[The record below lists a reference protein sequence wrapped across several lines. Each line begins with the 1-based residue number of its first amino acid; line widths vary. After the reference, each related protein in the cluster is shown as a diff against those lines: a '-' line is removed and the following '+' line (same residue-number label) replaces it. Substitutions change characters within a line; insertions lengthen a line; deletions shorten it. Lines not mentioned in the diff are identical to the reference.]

1 MTELRRNR
9 RSVLKLGAAAAG
21 ATMASQWG
29 VAGATVEPEGEET
42 ETTTVSA
49 TPGSASGETL
59 TVYSG
64 QHEELVLAFADGFSA
79 ATGASVEVRS
89 GGDSE
94 LANQLLEE
102 GENTNADLFISEEP
116 TPVAMLDAEGVLTG
130 INPETLSKTDERFN
144 PENGNWLAYALRAR
158 VMFYNP
164 EVIAEEEL
172 PASVLDLVNDEWKGT
187 FAYAPSGAFVA
198 VTNYLLNSVGEE
210 ETFNWLEGIA
220 ANGENLLKNGA
231 VRDAVE
237 AGQYGFGLSN
247 HYYWY
252 ILARE
257 KGGAENLTSRVHWV
271 KGEDAGGLM
280 LASGVGILKASQKQ
294 DLAQQFVAWMADP
307 EGGQTIVAE
316 QSPQFPTAPG
326 VESSYDLPSLEEL
339 EPPTFDQGSLK
350 DANKAQELI
359 IEAGIV

>member
-1 MTELRRNR
+1 MSELRRNR
-9 RSVLKLGAAAAG
+9 RSVLKIGAAAAG
-21 ATMASQWG
+21 AAVVTGWEAAS
-29 VAGATVEPEGEET
+29 ATVEPEGEET
-42 ETTTVSA
+42 ESTTVGA
-49 TPGSASGETL
+49 TPGAEGGSL

-64 QHEELVLAFADGFSA
+64 QHEDLVVAFAEGFNA
-79 ATGASVEVRS
+79 ATGISVEVRS

-94 LANQLLEE
+94 LANQIIEE
-102 GENTNADLFISEEP
+102 GDDTNADLFISEEP
-116 TPVAMLDAEGVLTG
+116 TPIAMLDAEGVLAAVD
-130 INPETLSKTDERFN
+130 PEALAKTDERFN
-144 PENGNWLAYALRAR
+144 PENGNWLAYALRSR

-164 EVIAEEEL
+164 DVIAEDEL
-172 PASVLDLVNDEWKGT
+172 PASVLDLVDEEWKGA

-198 VTNYLLNSVGEE
+198 VTNYLINSVGED
-210 ETFNWLEGIA
+210 ETFSWLQGIA
-220 ANGENLLKNGA
+220 ENGENLLKNGA

-252 ILARE
+252 ILAKE
-257 KGGAENLTSRVHWV
+257 KGGEENLASRVHWV

-294 DLAQQFVAWMADP
+294 DLAQQFISWLADA
-307 EGGQTIVAE
+307 EGGQKIVAE

-326 VESSYDLPSLEEL
+326 VESSYDLPALSEL

-350 DANKAQELI
+350 DAKKAQELI